1 MSKYE
6 MLETNKKMIAEKFD
20 EYKNNLKVFSEQNVK
35 DIRLSKVESEEWW
48 NLIHAGNHVVTGEE
62 LNKLSSQIQDHL
74 IGINDVKNK
83 IIKEFGVFYNT
94 FNALD
99 NEYIKN
105 ITQSMMKSNE
115 AINKANKGL
124 IEAEKRIEDIKE
136 VNGKIQI
143 AQKNIKFIQEK
154 LQVAQQ
160 DIGRNM
166 EIIKKVVEG
175 LSLFKAKIDSYRHLK
190 DIDNMWN
197 DLKKLESKVLTI
209 SEDIK
214 EVKIYIQRNVDE
226 LNSTKISKDKSENYT
241 IDEDT
246 ELKLKKLKRT
256 VLISNIS
263 FGIITILLF
272 SLFFM
277 GSK

>member
-35 DIRLSKVESEEWW
+35 DVKLSKVEAEEWW
-48 NLIHAGNHVVTGEE
+48 NIIHGCNHVVTGEE

-74 IGINDVKNK
+74 ISINDIKNR
-83 IIKEFGVFYNT
+83 IIKEFGVIYNT

-105 ITQSMMKSNE
+105 ITHSMMKSNE

-143 AQKNIKFIQEK
+143 TQKNIKFIQEK
-154 LQVAQQ
+154 LQVSQQ
-160 DIGRNM
+160 DIGRKL
-166 EIIKKVVEG
+166 EIIKNVLED
-175 LSLFKAKIDSYRHLK
+175 LSLFKAKVDSHKHLK
-190 DIDNMWN
+190 DVDNIWD
-197 DLKKLESKVLTI
+197 DLKKLESKILAI

-214 EVKIYIQRNVDE
+214 EVKMYIQRNVEE

>member
-6 MLETNKKMIAEKFD
+6 MLETNNRMIAEKFD

-35 DIRLSKVESEEWW
+35 DVKLSKVEAEEWW
-48 NLIHAGNHVVTGEE
+48 NIIHGGNHVVTGEE
-62 LNKLSSQIQDHL
+62 LNRLSSQIQDHL
-74 IGINDVKNK
+74 ISINDIKNR
-83 IIKEFGVFYNT
+83 IIKEFGVIYNT

-105 ITQSMMKSNE
+105 ITHSMMKSNE

-143 AQKNIKFIQEK
+143 TQKNIKFIQEK
-154 LQVAQQ
+154 LQVSQQ
-160 DIGRNM
+160 DIGRKL
-166 EIIKKVVEG
+166 EIIKNVLED
-175 LSLFKAKIDSYRHLK
+175 LSLFKAKVDSHKHLK
-190 DIDNMWN
+190 DVDNIWD
-197 DLKKLESKVLTI
+197 DLKKLESKILAI

-214 EVKIYIQRNVDE
+214 EVKMYIQRNVEE

>member
-6 MLETNKKMIAEKFD
+6 MLETNRRIIAEKFD
-20 EYKNNLKVFSEQNVK
+20 EYKNNLKVFSEQNLK
-35 DIRLSKVESEEWW
+35 DIKLSKVESEEWW
-48 NLIHAGNHVVTGEE
+48 NVIHGGNHVVTGEE

-83 IIKEFGVFYNT
+83 IIKEFGVIYNT

-175 LSLFKAKIDSYRHLK
+175 LSLFKAKIDSYRHLE

-214 EVKIYIQRNVDE
+214 EVKMDIQRNADE